1 MDTVLALLFLASST
15 ICVIGLL
22 NPSWAGKATRGQ
34 VFKFYGLGAIVFLFL
49 FAVFMEPAKPSPG
62 AATVQAEQLPVVNAP
77 IEQAPAT
84 TVPAEQ
90 ALTATKPV
98 AHPYEVISEE
108 DNSWQDRKRLRWG
121 IVAPTAVTQL
131 DRAETAKAAAKDL
144 QEQTGADYVRVILE
158 VAPFAANRGQGV
170 AMVKYAPD
178 GCDITGNDCNGKK
191 WEVEASHVQLTD
203 EQLAFWKAWLDNRER
218 FDEDGLLNEDRLK
231 AFLAT
236 KFGTTPDKIVI
247 PFIYRENIA
256 Q

>member
-1 MDTVLALLFLASST
+1 MDTVLVLLFLASST

-22 NPSWAGKATRGQ
+22 KPSLAGKTTRGQ
-34 VFKFYGLGAIVFLFL
+34 VFKFYGLGAIAFLFL
-49 FAVFMEPAKPSPG
+49 FAVFMEPVEPSPDTS
-62 AATVQAEQLPVVNAP
+62 TVQTEQQPEVKAP
-77 IEQAPAT
+77 IEQSPAT

-90 ALTATKPV
+90 APTATKPV

-236 KFGTTPDKIVI
+236 EFGTTPDKIVI